1 MHIGDKKIK
10 PYVDNWPLFVEM
22 SRSEDENNFNEALS
36 VIRFAK
42 RNKLRITRRDLMRR
56 SCGR

>member
-10 PYVDNWPLFVEM
+10 PYVDNWSLFVEM

-56 SCGR
+56 VCGR

>member
-10 PYVDNWPLFVEM
+10 PYVDNWSLFVEM